1 VAGSKRKL
9 LKEDFLNLYFS
20 SNIIKIIKL
29 RRIILTRHVAG
40 IEKSRN
46 KYTVF
51 VKRTESRKPLDR
63 FING

>member
-9 LKEDFLNLYFS
+9 LKGDFLHLYFS

-40 IEKSRN
+40 TENSRN
-46 KYTVF
+46 K
-51 VKRTESRKPLDR
+51 
-63 FING
+63 